1 MAKNKYRDYLKAVP
15 LFRDLNSRELDAV
28 AAVVTD
34 MHLDAGRVLMR
45 QGDYAH
51 EMFIVTAGELAVS
64 RDGAHVADI
73 GPGSFAG
80 EMAVLA
86 RANRN
91 STVTAKTDADVL
103 HIEGRSLQ
111 RLIDDVP
118 EIAAKMLPIVAGRV
132 VANSNQ
138 HTD

>member
-34 MHLDAGRVLMR
+34 MRLESGRVLMR
-45 QGDYAH
+45 QGDHAH
-51 EMFIVTAGELAVS
+51 EMFIVTSGTLEVT
-64 RDGAHVADI
+64 RDGERIAEL

-86 RANRN
+86 RGNRN
-91 STVTAKTDADVL
+91 STVTAASDVDVL

-111 RLIDDVP
+111 RLLDEVP
-118 EIAAKMLPIVAGRV
+118 AIAVKMLPVVAGRIMD
-132 VANSNQ
+132 NSNS

>member
-15 LFRDLNSRELDAV
+15 LFGDLNSRELDAV
-28 AAVVTD
+28 TAVVTD
-34 MHLDAGRVLMR
+34 MRLEPGRVLMR

-51 EMFIVTAGELAVS
+51 EMFIVISGELEVTRA
-64 RDGAHVADI
+64 GKHIAKI

-80 EMAVLA
+80 EMAVLT
-86 RANRN
+86 RSNRN
-91 STVTAKTDADVL
+91 STVTAKTDVEIL

-111 RLIDDVP
+111 RLFDDVP
-118 EIAAKMLPIVAGRV
+118 EIAVKMLPIVAGRV
-132 VANSNQ
+132 VENSDH